1 MLLKIEEDSM
11 AIDFTLSPQQR
22 ELQVASRKFAKDVL
36 SSAKLAY
43 EKLPTPEE
51 RFLATRPAYE
61 AMVAAGFLRKCIP
74 APAGGENAGLIDM
87 AIMAEELYSVNASI
101 TLTLLGT
108 VLGLLPILIGGT
120 PEQCGRFLAP
130 FLRTSGA
137 PLAGFCSSEPG
148 GSANAASPPPGEG
161 VRTTAKLSKD
171 HWVINGRKKWISSA
185 TGWDRRGAD
194 VLCVVCRTGVD
205 TTPEKAISIIAVEA
219 PAPGIIFERAID
231 SIGHRGHL
239 TPQFGF
245 ENVTAPRRNLIGED
259 GGGLALSS
267 ASFTGTA
274 ALVGIL
280 GVALMRAAFDFS
292 LNFALTE
299 RRGVIHPIVE
309 HQAVG
314 YALADAKMKIEAA
327 RYLSWRACHAVDTQ
341 HPAADELAIQAKVY
355 GSEMAVSVITDLMR
369 VVGIDSYDS
378 EVPLGGLLQDAL
390 ALPIFDGGNMGIRR
404 RQLHVMLKRP
414 GYDPLLASGAA

>member
-1 MLLKIEEDSM
+1 MLLKVEEDSM

-22 ELQVASRKFAKDVL
+22 ELQVVSRKFAKDVL

-108 VLGLLPILIGGT
+108 VLGLLPIFIGGT

-130 FLRTSGA
+130 FLKKSGA

-161 VRTTAKLSKD
+161 VRTTAKLRED
-171 HWVINGRKKWISSA
+171 HWVINGRKKWVSSA
-185 TGWDRRGAD
+185 TGWDRKGAD
-194 VLCVVCRTGVD
+194 VLCVVCRTD
-205 TTPEKAISIIAVEA
+205 AKAPPEKAISVIVVER
-219 PAPGIIFERAID
+219 PARGIVFERAID
-231 SIGHRGHL
+231 SVGHRAHL
-239 TPQFGF
+239 TPLFSF
-245 ENVTAPRRNLIGED
+245 ENVSTPRNNLLGKE
-259 GGGLALSS
+259 GNGLALTA

-274 ALVGIL
+274 ALV
-280 GVALMRAAFDFS
+280 
-292 LNFALTE
+292 
-299 RRGVIHPIVE
+299 
-309 HQAVG
+309 
-314 YALADAKMKIEAA
+314 
-327 RYLSWRACHAVDTQ
+327 
-341 HPAADELAIQAKVY
+341 
-355 GSEMAVSVITDLMR
+355 
-369 VVGIDSYDS
+369 
-378 EVPLGGLLQDAL
+378 
-390 ALPIFDGGNMGIRR
+390 
-404 RQLHVMLKRP
+404 
-414 GYDPLLASGAA
+414 